1 MKIEAKIIISVC
13 LTYAVTSHVHSFYI
27 RAVKR

>member
-1 MKIEAKIIISVC
+1 MKNEAKIIFIVC
-13 LTYAVTSHVHSFYI
+13 LTYAVTSHVRSFYI